1 MFLPHM
7 QMSVSGKRVG
17 QVDLFFFF
25 FSFFKKRLVVLGP
38 PALTAA
44 ASVAGQDIAAHYA
57 HRARLRS
64 TYRVL
69 RDGGFMP
76 LLTFWGESQNSW
88 HDRVFAFARVAV
100 DKVAICAINF
110 NDVASTVYLDLSPLA
125 ELCDQTDGSIVFKI
139 LDLIDPSSPPRFFA
153 PSEFL
158 GDRQFYTLAPY
169 RSLLLGLFVESVSA
183 STERT
188 LFEQS
193 FQRLLEKM
201 GNRQDVSANFLYRE
215 LSNSFASL
223 AQFESFL
230 SRLIRVLKP
239 DSRSPFPEDMR
250 RVLYY
255 VTRDSK
261 NKEALILAYLTKL
274 RDDTTVSP
282 APVSAAAGTIRD
294 WCRRILEANEI
305 GPIVFITPEMG
316 RFSTVGGIGVMVSEL
331 TRSLAE
337 LGLDVRVV
345 SPYYNYDKKGTTG
358 YLEKE
363 GIRWQQNITTTAG
376 NEFVECGLHVGEEM
390 GVKL

>member
-1 MFLPHM
+1 M
-7 QMSVSGKRVG
+7 
-17 QVDLFFFF
+17 
-25 FSFFKKRLVVLGP
+25 
-38 PALTAA
+38 
-44 ASVAGQDIAAHYA
+44 
-57 HRARLRS
+57 
-64 TYRVL
+64 
-69 RDGGFMP
+69 
-76 LLTFWGESQNSW
+76 
-88 HDRVFAFARVAV
+88 
-100 DKVAICAINF
+100 
-110 NDVASTVYLDLSPLA
+110 DLSPLA
-125 ELCDQTDGSIVFKI
+125 ELCDENDGTIVFKI

-153 PSEFL
+153 PTEFL
-158 GDRQFYTLAPY
+158 ADRQYYTLAPY

-201 GNRQDVSANFLYRE
+201 AARQDVSANYLFRE
-215 LSNSFASL
+215 LSASFASL
-223 AQFESFL
+223 TQFEAFL
-230 SRLIRVLKP
+230 ARLVRVLKP

-250 RVLYY
+250 RVLYH

-261 NKEALILAYLTKL
+261 DKEALILSYLAKL
-274 RDDTTVSP
+274 CDGDAASN
-282 APVSAAAGTIRD
+282 APSNTIRD
-294 WCRRILEANEI
+294 WCSRILEANEI

-390 GVKL
+390 GVKLYFIHHWKHFSTPYQSGSPSEQLQALVVMAKASLELLCQLHVIPSIVVTNDWFTGLVPAYARKTGSFGSSFAGSIFFHLIHNLEEGYEVRRKLK